1 MKLSAIKSELAS
13 MDELSFTLPDG
24 TQVPAHFHV
33 TEVGQVSKRYIDCGG
48 TIRQESAINF
58 QLWEDGDVDHRLAAS
73 KLMDIIALAGKACL
87 GRPRSGCGI
96 PRRDARS
103 LWARSACWGFS
114 VGSKADR
121 LLGKRQMW
129 NPYRKAKNKTFHRS
143 WRRHLHSQLW
153 LLLIPNHWPM
163 PALFYPALAN
173 TIANLPFAAI
183 SSERIQLLDE
193 MATYLRAK
201 MKQREEIRLNFI
213 CTHNSR
219 RSQFSQIWA
228 QTAAAYHGI
237 DANCYSGGI
246 EVTAF
251 NPGLWQ
257 PYSGMD
263 LRW

>member
-1 MKLSAIKSELAS
+1 
-13 MDELSFTLPDG
+13 
-24 TQVPAHFHV
+24 
-33 TEVGQVSKRYIDCGG
+33 
-48 TIRQESAINF
+48 
-58 QLWEDGDVDHRLAAS
+58 
-73 KLMDIIALAGKACL
+73 
-87 GRPRSGCGI
+87 
-96 PRRDARS
+96 
-103 LWARSACWGFS
+103 
-114 VGSKADR
+114 
-121 LLGKRQMW
+121 
-129 NPYRKAKNKTFHRS
+129 
-143 WRRHLHSQLW
+143 
-153 LLLIPNHWPM
+153 M

-251 NPGLWQ
+251 NPRAVAAIQRDGFKVVKKEGENPVYFIFYSEDEQ
-257 PYSGMD
+257 PIVAFSKVYDDAINAPKNFAAVMTCDHADENCPVIPGAEKRFPLRFEDPKAFDDSLLEEKMYSARSHQIAAE
-263 LRW
+263 LFYLFEKVSNPSA